1 MGVPEPSTY
10 KEAIARVF
18 TRTSE
23 SHDTVGTP
31 LFAHFGPLLVDQAG
45 LRPADRVLDVAAGT
59 GASLF
64 PAARRV
70 GDAGRVIGVD
80 VAAGMVD
87 QLRAGISARGVTN
100 AEAQVAD
107 AEDLPFSDAS
117 FDAVLCGFALFF
129 FPDAARAL
137 AEFRRVLRPNGRLAI
152 ATFTKEGS
160 ATFDRTWERISAD
173 IAGPPPPP
181 ADHVDFDEP
190 WQLRDALHGA
200 GFVEVD
206 VMESFLE
213 VVLADVDAWWAWL
226 WSFEFFE
233 YLERMDD
240 ETLDS
245 FRTFR
250 RRGVCSPAGC
260 ARDPDADGCPARRAR
275 KP

>member
-1 MGVPEPSTY
+1 MSEPGTS

-31 LFAHFGPLLVDQAG
+31 LFAHFGRLLVDQVG

-64 PAARRV
+64 PAAGRV
-70 GDAGRVIGVD
+70 GDAGHVIGVD
-80 VAAGMVD
+80 FAAGMVD
-87 QLRAGISARGVTN
+87 QLRARIAAQGVTN

-107 AEDLPFSDAS
+107 AEDLPFPDAS

-137 AEFRRVLRPNGRLAI
+137 GEFRRVLRPNGRLAI
-152 ATFTKEGS
+152 ATFSKEGS
-160 ATFDRTWERISAD
+160 ATFDRTWERISAH
-173 IAGPPPPP
+173 IAGPPPPS
-181 ADHVDFDEP
+181 ADHVEFDEP
-190 WQLRDALHGA
+190 RQLRDALHGA
-200 GFVEVD
+200 GLVD
-206 VMESFLE
+206 VDVEESPLE

-233 YLERMDD
+233 SLERMDG
-240 ETLDS
+240 ETRDR
-245 FRTFR
+245 FRA
-250 RRGVCSPAGC
+250 SA
-260 ARDPDADGCPARRAR
+260 AADFAALPGAPEIRMRMDVWPTTAR